1 MEKLAME
8 EIKFTVKVIPNAKN
22 NEIVNDAHGLRV
34 KIKAPANDG
43 KANRELI
50 KYLAEQ
56 FNISNRN
63 IEIISGL
70 TSRSKLIRIHGLDTK
85 KKSELAARLS
95 LESF

>member
-1 MEKLAME
+1 M
-8 EIKFTVKVIPNAKN
+8 KFAVKVIPNAKN

-56 FNISNRN
+56 FNVSSRN
-63 IEIISGL
+63 IEIIFGL
-70 TSRSKLIRIHGLDTK
+70 TSRLKLIRIYGLDTK
-85 KKSELAARLS
+85 KKSE
-95 LESF
+95 